1 MPTRV
6 LQIDDTNAQMSA
18 GGGSSLSLKLV
29 EPPHSTQTEYACL
42 SHCWGKLGPVKTTKA
57 SKLQFLQCVPW
68 DVLPRSFQEAI
79 SFAHMLNIRYLWID
93 SLCIIQDDPDDVERE
108 IRQMC
113 RIYEGAVVTL
123 AITKSHI
130 PSEGC
135 FSTLSPESAGYEM
148 PVPATFDWSAA
159 VVREV
164 FDHAHAV
171 SSYENPPPGKAP
183 LLSRGWV
190 LQERIL
196 SRRVLHFTA
205 EELAFEC
212 VTARCC
218 ECERDP
224 HEMPGF
230 KSTMSQAVE
239 TDDRDGLYLKWRA
252 LVERYTNLDLT
263 FETDRLPAIA
273 GLAEKFERRLNDR
286 YFYGTW
292 AGNLLE
298 SLNWLSFIPIR
309 RDRRPAAPSW
319 SWAAA
324 SSTDDNDDDDDDDV
338 VGDDDDDDDDDD
350 NVCGDADANAN
361 DADDNVGGDA
371 DANAND
377 GDDDDDKDD
386 DDDGDDWGGCPRSLD
401 YDGYS
406 GNLGRRGV
414 GGRGHRNITMRGSG
428 RSRLNFTMMTIWT
441 HAICLWQNKRGWLV
455 QAAVVI
461 EASARTTCA
470 LAEDPRAAPVK
481 PTVPQPTMPTLDEDA
496 CQPRRRH
503 PESVSRMETI
513 GTALQAYL
521 S

>member
-6 LQIDDTNAQMSA
+6 LQIDDTNTPMSA

-57 SKLQFLQCVPW
+57 SKLQFLQCIPW

-123 AITKSHI
+123 AITKSHM

-135 FSTLSPESAGYEM
+135 FSTLSPESAGYEI
-148 PVPATFDWSAA
+148 PVPATFDWPAA

-171 SSYENPPPGKAP
+171 SSYNNPPPGKAP

-252 LVERYTNLDLT
+252 LVERYTTLDLT

-309 RDRRPAAPSW
+309 RDRRPATPSW

-324 SSTDDNDDDDDDDV
+324 SSAVRHPYPEKWAEPNQQDRCEVSVEHVAKCAELHLFTTTLHFLRLVAPAIAMKIKPFTPQVYKNPYRGQQYRL
-338 VGDDDDDDDDDD
+338 VGCADSF
-350 NVCGDADANAN
+350 GDAIFPDFHLFE
-361 DADDNVGGDA
+361 GPHG
-371 DANAND
+371 
-377 GDDDDDKDD
+377 
-386 DDDGDDWGGCPRSLD
+386 L
-401 YDGYS
+401 
-406 GNLGRRGV
+406 
-414 GGRGHRNITMRGSG
+414 
-428 RSRLNFTMMTIWT
+428 
-441 HAICLWQNKRGWLV
+441 
-455 QAAVVI
+455 
-461 EASARTTCA
+461 
-470 LAEDPRAAPVK
+470 
-481 PTVPQPTMPTLDEDA
+481 
-496 CQPRRRH
+496 
-503 PESVSRMETI
+503 
-513 GTALQAYL
+513 
-521 S
+521 